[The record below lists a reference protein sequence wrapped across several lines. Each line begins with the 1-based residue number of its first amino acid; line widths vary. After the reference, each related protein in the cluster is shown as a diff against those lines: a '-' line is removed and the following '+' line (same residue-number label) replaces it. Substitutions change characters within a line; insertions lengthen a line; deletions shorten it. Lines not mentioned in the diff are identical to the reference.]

1 MARNEIPIRCEH
13 TEMKA
18 IEDLKPHPRNPNK
31 HTDDQIKRLADII
44 EYQGWR
50 RPIRVS
56 KQSGYITAGH
66 GALEAAK
73 LKGWPSAP
81 VDYQNYENTD
91 QEYADIV
98 ADNSLHEWAGV
109 GIDLKWVNAEMENLG
124 PDFDVDM
131 LGLENFEIELADK
144 FEDKDADSV
153 PGNAEARCKEGDL
166 WVLGEHRL
174 LCGDCTVKEN
184 VERLMD
190 GEKADMLFTDPPY
203 NVGYDY
209 NFPCDNK
216 TKDDYLKWSSDW
228 TKISFSLLKDD
239 SWFFAKNAPKN
250 LLDFQPILR
259 NNGFEFRNLIVW
271 IHPPSLF
278 PSNRFYDN
286 WEAICSYSKGKP
298 LFNKFAEKRTVE
310 KPLSQGGGFHNSGRI
325 GDVWDG
331 IKYISAG
338 AMASKEAILEPGTK
352 RKAHPC
358 QMPIALP
365 ERSILFCSQNNF
377 IVFDPF
383 LGSGSTLIACEKTG
397 RICYG
402 MEIDPAYCNIIIERW
417 ETFTGKEAKLINGN
431 KG

>member
-109 GIDLKWVNAEMENLG
+109 GIDLSFVNAEMENLG
-124 PDFDVDM
+124 PDFDVNM
-131 LGLENFEIELADK
+131 LGLENFEMEIADK

-184 VERLMD
+184 LDRLMN
-190 GEKADMLFTDPPY
+190 GKKADMVFTDPPY
-203 NVGYDY
+203 NCGGKTSCLGSDV
-209 NFPCDNK
+209 NK
-216 TKDDYLKWSSDW
+216 AVKTLKNSEWDQDFDINPMLNNLPALSKSGCSYYIF
-228 TKISFSLLKDD
+228 TSQFV
-239 SWFFAKNAPKN
+239 APKIWEWMGSYCS
-250 LLDFQPILR
+250 FYSY
-259 NNGFEFRNLIVW
+259 LIW
-271 IHPPSLF
+271 CKQNPMPSLTKKTWNF
-278 PSNRFYDN
+278 SSLEMICYGHTPNYYFKYPDEGHAYGYWVFTKTPHKSHPTSKPISVI
-286 WEAICSYSKGKP
+286 EHAIIHSSKKGM
-298 LFNKFAEKRTVE
+298 L
-310 KPLSQGGGFHNSGRI
+310 I
-325 GDVWDG
+325 WDG
-331 IKYISAG
+331 
-338 AMASKEAILEPGTK
+338 
-352 RKAHPC
+352 
-358 QMPIALP
+358 
-365 ERSILFCSQNNF
+365 
-377 IVFDPF
+377 F
-383 LGSGSTLIACEKTG
+383 LGSGSTLIACEKTN
-397 RICYG
+397 RTCLG